1 MRRAA
6 RTDASQVEIVKALRK
21 IGAAVYVIGLPLD
34 LLVSFRKRTLLIE
47 CKVDG
52 GTYTKQQVEFMEA
65 WPGEVHTVRTPEEA
79 VAAVIGKEAMK

>member
-1 MRRAA
+1 MRHAA
-6 RTDASQVEIVKALRK
+6 RTDASQVEIIKALRK

-34 LLVSFRKRTLLIE
+34 LLVSFRKRTMLIE
-47 CKVDG
+47 VKVEG
-52 GTYTKQQVEFMEA
+52 GTYTKQQEKFMAE